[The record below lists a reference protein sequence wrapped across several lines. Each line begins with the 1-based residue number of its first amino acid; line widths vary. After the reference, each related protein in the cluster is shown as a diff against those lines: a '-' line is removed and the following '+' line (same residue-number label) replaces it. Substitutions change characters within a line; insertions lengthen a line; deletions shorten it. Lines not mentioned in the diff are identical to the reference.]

1 MRNTHVD
8 MPLHHIEYWTGTFF
22 RAACLWEVGNYI
34 LVPHYSSGGCLCNE
48 LTFQKDALE
57 VFQQE
62 KDRAEQTRL
71 FQIASSAGFAA
82 STTDRAASSA
92 GFAASTTDRAASN
105 AGFAASTT
113 DHAASSAASEAAYG
127 WGDRLYDEEP
137 GRDEEREEQDID
149 QLDENFD
156 DDIQASAG
164 YLDAKLPHIAA
175 HAEQN
180 HLDGSLPLPNSTTAR
195 ATHPEG
201 LPHGSTDGIE
211 RSSLLPDAAPH
222 LPDQAI
228 PNAPP
233 GRDSLHNA
241 YVRVIHVNGVHH
253 LALVTCSCLGAESTH
268 ANLMSCRLIPTTF
281 KRYRTLFTASVLDDF
296 RISNLECKVSAYQYY
311 HKLQRLTN
319 PAAPGNVP
327 SFYHELLRLSRLW
340 RWMKKLKWAGYGHK
354 SKDPHGPKSGELA
367 NFCPACPQPGINLP
381 SNWREDENRWDD
393 NNKNT
398 ACLTI
403 ANRWV
408 YKHFFVAD
416 GNFKA
421 DHVRQKADSDVWLS
435 EGGGMFSKRA
445 DYHAFL
451 DGAIERVTVR
461 IVSHS
466 L

>member
-8 MPLHHIEYWTGTFF
+8 MPLHHIEHWTGTFF

-48 LTFQKDALE
+48 LTFQKDTLE

-62 KDRAEQTRL
+62 KDRAEQSRL
-71 FQIASSAGFAA
+71 FQMSSSAGFAA
-82 STTDRAASSA
+82 SR
-92 GFAASTTDRAASN
+92 
-105 AGFAASTT
+105 T
-113 DHAASSAASEAAYG
+113 DHAASEAAYG
-127 WGDRLYDEEP
+127 WGDQLYDEEP
-137 GRDEEREEQDID
+137 GQEDEREEQDVD
-149 QLDENFD
+149 RLDEDFD

-164 YLDAKLPHIAA
+164 YLDAKVPHIAA
-175 HAEQN
+175 HGTVHDHN
-180 HLDGSLPLPNSTTAR
+180 HPDGSLPIPNRTSSWVA
-195 ATHPEG
+195 HPER

-211 RSSLLPDAAPH
+211 SSDLPQDAAPH
-222 LPDQAI
+222 LPDEAV

-281 KRYRTLFTASVLDDF
+281 KRYRTLFTAGVLDDF

-311 HKLQRLTN
+311 HKLRRLTN

-393 NNKNT
+393 NNKNA

-403 ANRWV
+403 TNRWV
-408 YKHFFVAD
+408 YKRFFVAD

-421 DHVRQKADSDVWLS
+421 DHVRQQADSDVWLS

-451 DGAIERVTVR
+451 AGAIERVTVR
-461 IVSHS
+461 TPSHS
-466 L
+466 I